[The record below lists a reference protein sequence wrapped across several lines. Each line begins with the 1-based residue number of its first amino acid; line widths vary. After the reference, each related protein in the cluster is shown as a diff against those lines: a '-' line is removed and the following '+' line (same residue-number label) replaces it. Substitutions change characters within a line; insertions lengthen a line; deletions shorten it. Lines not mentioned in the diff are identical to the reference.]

1 VKRAWLLL
9 ALLLVG
15 CGGTLVER
23 VNSAIDTGC
32 TICDTLS
39 PLCSARAKPTPPVTV
54 NVILPST
61 APVAPSVTPSAS
73 GSAAP

>member
-1 VKRAWLLL
+1 VKRWGVLV

-61 APVAPSVTPSAS
+61 APVVAPSAS
-73 GSAAP
+73 ASATP

>member
-1 VKRAWLLL
+1 MLA

-61 APVAPSVTPSAS
+61 APQAPVPSTSAS
-73 GSAAP
+73 TAP

>member
-1 VKRAWLLL
+1 MKRWTVAA

-61 APVAPSVTPSAS
+61 APVAPSVAPSAS